1 MNCQGLA
8 REQAM
13 SPQQIVLA
21 VFGTGLV
28 LLLGEVTWWRAHDGD
43 RPASD
48 EH

>member
-1 MNCQGLA
+1 MTGQGLA

-28 LLLGEVTWWRAHDGD
+28 LLLGEIAWWRAADDD
-43 RPASD
+43 RPAND
-48 EH
+48 EG